1 MSSDPHTAPAEGGPE
16 PMQPLIDMHCHL
28 DRMANGDQVAL
39 EAGELGIG
47 VLCTTVAPEDF
58 ESARARFAHLGNV
71 RVAAGLHPW
80 WVEDGPCGN
89 ERAKMAACAASQSD
103 YVGEIG
109 LDFSRS
115 HRSTADA
122 QIEAF
127 DRIIAA
133 CADHQRA
140 GRLLSIHAVQSA
152 PVALDI
158 LERHEMTRQS
168 SCIFHWF
175 SGTSDDLA
183 RLRRLGCYI
192 SVSERMLAT
201 KRGREYARQMPLER
215 LLLETDA
222 PAQLDSVYSAHLLRK
237 SLDYTLNALAVLRS
251 ENKSELAARIAQT
264 SSQLL
269 DLQRT
274 NGATGPGPR
283 T

>member
-1 MSSDPHTAPAEGGPE
+1 MSSDPHTAQVEGEPE

-28 DRMANGDQVAL
+28 DRMANGEQVAL

-47 VLCTTVAPEDF
+47 VLCTTVTPEDF
-58 ESARARFAHLGNV
+58 ESARARFTHLGNV

-80 WVEDGPCGN
+80 WVEGGPCGN
-89 ERAKMAACAASQSD
+89 ERAKMAARAAAQSD

-109 LDFSRS
+109 LDFSRA
-115 HRSTADA
+115 HRNTADA

-127 DRIIAA
+127 GRIIAA
-133 CADHQRA
+133 CSDQQRA

-152 PVALDI
+152 SAVLDI
-158 LERHEMTRQS
+158 LERHEMARQS

-175 SGTSDDLA
+175 SGTNEDFT

-222 PAQLDSVYSAHLLRK
+222 PAQLDSAHSAHLLRK
-237 SLDYTLNALAVLRS
+237 SLDSTLSTLAELRS
-251 ENKSELAARIAQT
+251 DNKSELAARIAQT

-269 DLQRT
+269 DL
-274 NGATGPGPR
+274 
-283 T
+283 

>member
-1 MSSDPHTAPAEGGPE
+1 
-16 PMQPLIDMHCHL
+16 
-28 DRMANGDQVAL
+28 MANGEQVAL
-39 EAGELGIG
+39 EAGKLGIS

-58 ESARARFAHLGNV
+58 ESAHARFAHLGNV

-80 WVEDGPCGN
+80 WVEDGPYGN
-89 ERAKMAACAASQSD
+89 ERVKMTVRATAQSD

-109 LDFSRS
+109 LDFSRA
-115 HRSTADA
+115 HRNTADA

-133 CADHQRA
+133 CSDYQRA

-152 PVALDI
+152 SAALDI
-158 LERHEMTRQS
+158 LERHEITWQS
-168 SCIFHWF
+168 SCVFHWF
-175 SGTSDDLA
+175 SGTSDDFA

-222 PAQLDSVYSAHLLRK
+222 PAQLNSAYSAHLLRK
-237 SLDYTLNALAVLRS
+237 SLDSALRTLAELRS
-251 ENKSELAARIAQT
+251 ENKGELAAHIAQT

-269 DLQRT
+269 DL
-274 NGATGPGPR
+274 
-283 T
+283 